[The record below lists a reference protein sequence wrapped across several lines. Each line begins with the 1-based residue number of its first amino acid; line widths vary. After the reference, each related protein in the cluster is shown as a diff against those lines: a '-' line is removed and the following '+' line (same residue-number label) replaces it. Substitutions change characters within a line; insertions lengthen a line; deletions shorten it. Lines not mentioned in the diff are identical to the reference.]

1 MARWLLPL
9 IFSLSICLGGSSPL
23 LAADIRLFI
32 STTDAF
38 RAVIIEGDIEPGDF
52 ERLIGILRA
61 NQGKVREVAIFSP
74 GGDFHE
80 AMKIGRAMR
89 ALQLS
94 SRVPERSL
102 LGQPLCAED
111 GIKPGNPQN
120 CTCASAGF
128 FIHIGGVQRDGTYLA
143 VHRPAFRKGTFGK
156 LSLDDAR
163 KAFAALQDEAK
174 SYMREMGVP
183 EHIQEDILGTPS
195 ERALLLDDKTVRTY
209 FSGALPYLHEWQ
221 RNRCAKLS
229 AAEMRQ
235 LESTSSRLLQAN
247 GAGEIQTSKANWDD
261 YAFLRKKQ
269 EEERVCIAEVEQQSR
284 RVAYERYFGARPSDL
299 KNYDFSSWN
308 TAARHLGRSFQEVLA
323 EMHFTQLRI
332 GGANLL
338 ELDATET
345 APAMI
350 LSDNHLAPE
359 IVARVSLVSPT
370 EPSPEFTRTLLR
382 SLESAWGKQAQGDQV
397 AEWRWNKDTF
407 NAVLTRETF
416 ATNGSF
422 LNLIIEAGQKAGED

>member
-9 IFSLSICLGGSSPL
+9 VFSLAIVTGGSSPL

-32 STTDAF
+32 SSTDAF

-52 ERLIGILRA
+52 ERFIGILRA
-61 NQGKVREVAIFSP
+61 NQGKVREVAVFSP

-89 ALQLS
+89 ALQLA

-102 LGQPLCAED
+102 LGQPLCAEA
-111 GIKPGNPQN
+111 GIKPDNPQN

-128 FIHIGGVQRDGTYLA
+128 FIHIGGVQRAGSYLA
-143 VHRPAFRKGTFGK
+143 VHRPAFRKGSFGR
-156 LSLDDAR
+156 LSLNDAR
-163 KAFAALQDEAK
+163 ITFDALQNEAK

-183 EHIQEDILGTPS
+183 EYVQEDILGTPS
-195 ERALLLDDKTVRTY
+195 EQALLLDDKTVRTY
-209 FSGALPYLHEWQ
+209 FSGALPYMHEWQ

-229 AAEMRQ
+229 AAETRQ
-235 LESTSSRLLQAN
+235 LENVSARLLRANSTSESQPTRIELD
-247 GAGEIQTSKANWDD
+247 S

-269 EEERVCIAEVEQQSR
+269 EEEKVCIAEVEQQSR
-284 RVAYERYFGARPSDL
+284 RVAYERYFGIRPSDL
-299 KNYDFSSWN
+299 RNYDFSRWS
-308 TAARHLGRSFQEVLA
+308 AAAGYLGRPFQDLLA
-323 EMHFTQLRI
+323 EAHFARMRI
-332 GGANLL
+332 WGANLL

-350 LSDNHLAPE
+350 LSDNHLSPE
-359 IVARVSLVSPT
+359 TVTRISLVSPI
-370 EPSPEFTRTLLR
+370 EPSPEFTRSLLR
-382 SLESAWGKQAQGDQV
+382 ALESAWGKQAQGDQV
-397 AEWRWNKDTF
+397 AEWRWDKDTF
-407 NAVLTRETF
+407 DAVLTRETF

-422 LNLIIEAGQKAGED
+422 LNLIIEGEKKSGGD